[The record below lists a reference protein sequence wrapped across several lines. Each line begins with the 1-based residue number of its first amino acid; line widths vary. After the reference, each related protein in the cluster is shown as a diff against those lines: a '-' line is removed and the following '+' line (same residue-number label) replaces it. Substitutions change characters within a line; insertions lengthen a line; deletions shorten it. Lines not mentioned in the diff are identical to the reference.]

1 MRVVDVD
8 PKNRPNGA
16 ALEPSAHLMK
26 IKKDILKL
34 LARPRIQPLDAV
46 AICKEL
52 KIAADQRRDV
62 RDWLITL
69 EKEGEIVRTRKRFF
83 MLPSPS
89 EIVTGKILGFASGA
103 AKLICDQP
111 GAAEIFLSGESL
123 GTAMH
128 GDRVSVRIE
137 KPAPKQP
144 SGKAAPARKREG
156 SHAGRRDSYST
167 EKSPKGRVLRI
178 LERANPTIVGTIVR
192 DGDDYV
198 VVPDDSRLPQ
208 RVYFRSAPQS
218 ANSITRRGKARAQ
231 QIETPDGNSAPPLN
245 PKLGDKVVV
254 KLDPW
259 ESRHKDPEGEVVE
272 LLGHFSDPGVD
283 ILSVIRRYN
292 LKVEFPAGVIEEAAL
307 IPEFV
312 GKADTEGREDL
323 RTQSAI
329 TIDPDDAKDFDDAI
343 HVEETGSG
351 WILSV
356 HIADVSHYVLPGT
369 QLDKEARKRG
379 NSTYLVDRVLPM
391 LPERLSNGVC
401 SLKPGVDRLAFSAF
415 LEVNQEG
422 NVVRARFAR
431 TVIRSIARL
440 TYRQAYAILKGDTA
454 ENTNLPRAP
463 KGSRCH
469 SDPEVQERV
478 HAAWKL
484 AKLLRKNRFAAGS
497 LDLDFPEIKVRLD
510 AAGKPVCIEKIE
522 NDESHQ
528 LIEECMLAANEAVAA
543 AIRQKSLPTVYR
555 IHESPDQERLL
566 EFRSKALEHGHR
578 IGDLTQRREV
588 QKLLKNI
595 QGRPEEY
602 ILKLDFLKSL
612 KRATYDVKPLGHY
625 GLSKSNYAHFTSPIR
640 RYADLL
646 VHRSLARSKIEGMRE
661 LAEISAHISNTERTS
676 AEAEKDSVQRKKMEF
691 FALQLR
697 TPDAG
702 IFEAVVID
710 VRPHGLVV
718 EIPEALLTGMIHIS
732 AFPADRY
739 WYDAATMSFR
749 GRRTGLKLQPGLTL
763 KVKVARVDPHK
774 RQVDFTPILDFPEK
788 TEPSNSKHAT
798 TRSRHRKT
806 EADFRKKRR

>member
-1 MRVVDVD
+1 
-8 PKNRPNGA
+8 
-16 ALEPSAHLMK
+16 MK

-34 LARPRIQPLDAV
+34 LARPGTQPLDAV

-52 KIAADQRRDV
+52 KIAPDERRSV
-62 RDWLITL
+62 RDWLVAL

-89 EIVTGKILGFASGA
+89 EIVTGRILGFASGA
-103 AKLICDQP
+103 AKLICDQA
-111 GAAEIFLSGESL
+111 GVAEVFLSGESL

-128 GDRVSVRIE
+128 GDRVSVRLE
-137 KPAPKQP
+137 KSAPKKTLGTAA
-144 SGKAAPARKREG
+144 SAGKAKA
-156 SHAGRRDSYST
+156 SHSGRGNSQSA

-178 LERANPTIVGTIVR
+178 LERANPTIVGTVVR

-208 RVYFRSAPQS
+208 RVYFRSAPRS
-218 ANSITRRGKARAQ
+218 PDSVSRKGKTCAQ
-231 QIETPDGNSAPPLN
+231 PTQKRDGNLPPPLHA
-245 PKLGDKVVV
+245 KIGDKVVV

-259 ESRHKDPEGEVVE
+259 DSRHKDPEGEVVE
-272 LLGHFSDPGVD
+272 LLGHYLDPGVD
-283 ILSVIRRYN
+283 ILSVIRRHN
-292 LKVEFPAGVIEEAAL
+292 LQVEFPAVVIEEAER
-307 IPEFV
+307 IPESV

-323 RTQSAI
+323 RAQPAI
-329 TIDPDDAKDFDDAI
+329 TIDPDEAKDFDDAI

-351 WILSV
+351 WMLSV

-415 LEVNQEG
+415 LEVNKG
-422 NVVRARFAR
+422 GHVVRARFAR

-440 TYRQAYAILKGDTA
+440 TYRQAYAILKGDA
-454 ENTNLPRAP
+454 ADRTNLPRAP

-478 HAAWKL
+478 RAAWRL
-484 AKLLRKNRFAAGS
+484 AKLLRKNRFEAGS
-497 LDLDFPEIKVRLD
+497 LELDFPEIKVRLD
-510 AAGKPVCIEKIE
+510 AAGKPIRIEKIE

-543 AIRQKSLPTVYR
+543 AVRQKSLPTVYR
-555 IHESPDQERLL
+555 IHESPDQERLI
-566 EFRSKALEHGHR
+566 EFRSKALEHGYR

-595 QGRPEEY
+595 QGKPEEY

-646 VHRSLARSKIEGMRE
+646 VHRSLARSKIESTRE
-661 LAEISAHISNTERTS
+661 LAEIATHISNTERTS

-702 IFEAVVID
+702 VFEAVVID

-718 EIPEALLTGMIHIS
+718 ELPEALLTGMIHIS
-732 AFPADRY
+732 SFPADRY
-739 WYDAATMSFR
+739 WYDATTMSFR
-749 GRRTGLKLQPGLTL
+749 GRRTGLKLQPGLCL
-763 KVKVARVDPHK
+763 KVKVARVDAHK
-774 RQVDFTPILDFPEK
+774 RQVDFAPVLDLPNKPEP
-788 TEPSNSKHAT
+788 TNSKHAT
-798 TRSRHRKT
+798 TRSRHRKAET
-806 EADFRKKRR
+806 GFRKKRR